1 MGKNNYFWPFILFP
15 GTHAMEGSGRYAV
28 CAVGIHSQTGI
39 IMTLLG
45 VTKADEGG
53 GGGEDNDESK
63 DTQNNGSMDEGQE
76 KNGKS
81 SESKSPPAEENTKNK
96 SVLQIK
102 VKSRAGCLQ
111 SNQLIASSPNWPCEL
126 ATLAVLWRPSL
137 CWCWSLAFASKL
149 MVSCQSM
156 AKTSQ
161 NASHH

>member
-111 SNQLIASSPNWPCEL
+111 SNQRMSAHQTGLANWLRWRCYGGRHCAGAGHSLLHPN
-126 ATLAVLWRPSL
+126 LW
-137 CWCWSLAFASKL
+137 
-149 MVSCQSM
+149 
-156 AKTSQ
+156 
-161 NASHH
+161 